1 MKASDKEKKEVL
13 AKVAKLKKQGYQIL
27 SADDPAN
34 GKKGFVAIFQR
45 SQDEAPI
52 KKYFEWSIFD
62 GPIEKDSKTV
72 SVEEFTELMRSSRW
86 ASCDDAKTLR
96 LGLIR
101 FDFTKNIIHTRYC
114 PVTQVKSLDPADG
127 KAFQESLQRLRSK
140 VKTVKT

>member
-34 GKKGFVAIFQR
+34 GKKGFVAR
-45 SQDEAPI
+45 SQDEIPI
-52 KKYFEWSIFD
+52 RKYFEWSIFD

-101 FDFTKNIIHTRYC
+101 FDFTKNVIHTRYC
-114 PVTQVKSLDPADG
+114 PVSQVKSLEPADG